1 MWSLGCFT
9 LLFDGDSWGQLGRDR
24 QHTEIVMSGGERV
37 SHGSYVEW
45 NEDEETTSNNSKTIE
60 QLIETIIE
68 RNSVET
74 VPQEDELSSQF
85 YSIVLPIFFN
95 FFVSLIYSQD
105 CVVIEENYVCYFCF
119 FCWKLLFSIIPLTY
133 QVIIEQT
140 CKDLQSD
147 DCSDSE
153 VSGIT
158 YFLLYC

>member
-1 MWSLGCFT
+1 
-9 LLFDGDSWGQLGRDR
+9 
-24 QHTEIVMSGGERV
+24 MSGGERV

-60 QLIETIIE
+60 QLIESIIE

-105 CVVIEENYVCYFCF
+105 CVVIEENYVFYFCF
-119 FCWKLLFSIIPLTY
+119 VGS
-133 QVIIEQT
+133 
-140 CKDLQSD
+140 
-147 DCSDSE
+147 
-153 VSGIT
+153 
-158 YFLLYC
+158 YFFL